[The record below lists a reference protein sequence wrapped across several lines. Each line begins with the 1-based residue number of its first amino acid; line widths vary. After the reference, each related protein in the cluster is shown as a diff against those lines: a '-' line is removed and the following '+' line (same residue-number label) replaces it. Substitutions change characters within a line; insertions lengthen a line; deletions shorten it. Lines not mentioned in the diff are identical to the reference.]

1 MPAASKS
8 LMLLL
13 PALALLA
20 ACEPAPYHPAQAV
33 SVSPA
38 PPALPGAL
46 GAPIAPAATAP
57 LSGGTVA
64 PPPAV
69 APNVPVRM
77 SANDIVAILA
87 NNTAEGVTANGLPYA
102 VYFAA
107 NGQQRFRAGDFAD
120 AGTWHVLP
128 DGRFCSALVRTGGN
142 VEQCYVMY
150 RTGNAITFQRPDG
163 VTIGNVTVVGGN
175 PQGL

>member
-1 MPAASKS
+1 MSALSKS
-8 LMLLL
+8 LMLL

-20 ACEPAPYHPAQAV
+20 ACEPAPYHPTQAV
-33 SVSPA
+33 SVSPT

-64 PPPAV
+64 PPPGV

-77 SANDIVAILA
+77 SANDIVAMLA
-87 NNTAEGVTANGLPYA
+87 NNTAEGVTTNGLPYA

-107 NGQQRFRAGDFAD
+107 NGQQRFREGNFTD

-128 DGRFCSALVRTGGN
+128 DGRFCSALVRVGSN

-150 RTGNAITFQRPDG
+150 RTGNVITFQRPDG
-163 VTIGNVTVVGGN
+163 VTVGNVNVVGGN